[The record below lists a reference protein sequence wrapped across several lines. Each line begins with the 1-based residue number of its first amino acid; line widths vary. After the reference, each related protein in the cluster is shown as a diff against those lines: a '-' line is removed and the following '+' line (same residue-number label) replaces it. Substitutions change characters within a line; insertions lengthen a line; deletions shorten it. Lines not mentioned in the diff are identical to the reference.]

1 MNNTEVDLV
10 LTMPIAPAAHLS
22 AQRLSQQQTDPKKAK
37 QVYLN
42 ALAVHAVDFYFQ
54 CMEIDTDLTASNI
67 WNPAIQKF
75 MDVADLEVK
84 NLGKLECRPVR
95 EGEEFVSIPAEVRS
109 DRIGYVAVEIAQ
121 SLAEVKLL
129 GFVKKG
135 DREKVPISKLE
146 SIENLL
152 EYLDELQPK
161 YLDEL
166 KPVHLIQWLHNV
178 FDIGWEAAEKVFE
191 SRQKFQFDFR
201 SSQTLEMSNPANNV
215 TQIKRIKTLELE
227 PGERVNLL
235 LGIMPTNHGNLDILI
250 ELCPADNQTELPED
264 VELIVLDERGKS
276 LVQARANKTDSLLF
290 KLSAEPGEQFSVK
303 IALGDFSQ
311 SELFF
316 T

>member
-10 LTMPIAPAAHLS
+10 LTMPIASAAHLS

-67 WNPAIQKF
+67 WNPVIQKF

-121 SLAEVKLL
+121 SLEEVKLL

-135 DREKVPISKLE
+135 DREKVPLSKLE
-146 SIENLL
+146 SLENLL
-152 EYLDELQPK
+152 EYLDQLKPK

-178 FDIGWEAAEKVFE
+178 FDIGWEATEKVFE
-191 SRQKFQFDFR
+191 SRQEFQFAFR
-201 SSQTLEMSNPANNV
+201 STQTLEISDPANGV
-215 TQIKRIKTLELE
+215 TQIKRIKTVELE
-227 PGERVNLL
+227 PGQKVNLM
-235 LGIMPTNHGNLDILI
+235 LGIMPTNHGDFDILI
-250 ELCPADNQTELPED
+250 ELCPAENKIMLPED
-264 VELIVLDERGKS
+264 VELIVFDERGKS

-303 IALGDFSQ
+303 VALGDFSQ